1 MMLTKVITE
10 WGIDGT
16 IINRVALL
24 TTWVMSSVQ
33 NVVTLREVVWCSE
46 TNTNFWL

>member
-1 MMLTKVITE
+1 MMLSKVTTE

-24 TTWVMSSVQ
+24 TTWLISLVQ
-33 NVVTLREVVWCSE
+33 KAVTLREVVWCSE
-46 TNTNFWL
+46 TDTNFWF